1 MKNLLLGAAA
11 LAVVAGVKADC
22 EDTSFSGAFLG
33 AGMVVSFDKDDL
45 NVKFDDGRDGT
56 INVVL
61 SKKKNKTAF
70 GGEIVLGYGYQF
82 ANNLYVA
89 VTHASAFESK
99 GKTIYSSMR
108 GEDDGRAVFE
118 NSRKVYSPSFGAALG
133 YVVDDTWNLG
143 VRGGVSI
150 NKTKMEIV
158 GSGEGVLPA
167 AGKLNKT
174 ITATSPYVGAYAEY
188 KYGAAVVYT
197 NVDYVFGKKKKTYV
211 DHDKGTAYINH
222 KRSAWKVAV
231 GVKGNINKLIAK
243 I

>member
-33 AGMVVSFDKDDL
+33 TGMVVSFDKDDL
-45 NVKFDDGRDGT
+45 NVKADAGRNGSIDF
-56 INVVL
+56 VM
-61 SKKKNKTAF
+61 SEKKNKTAF

-99 GKTIYSSMR
+99 GKVDVGCS
-108 GEDDGRAVFE
+108 GGRCVFK

-158 GSGEGVLPA
+158 GSGAGVLPA

-197 NVDYVFGKKKKTYV
+197 NVDYVFGKKKRTYV
-211 DHDKGTAYINH
+211 NHATIISYIDH

>member
-45 NVKFDDGRDGT
+45 NVKVDGEKNGSIDAA
-56 INVVL
+56 L

-82 ANNLYVA
+82 ANSLYVA

-99 GKTIYSSMR
+99 GKAFCNFTETANVRS
-108 GEDDGRAVFE
+108 AFK

-143 VRGGVSI
+143 VRGGISI
-150 NKTKMEIV
+150 NETKMEIV
-158 GSGEGVLPA
+158 GGVLSGVLPVG
-167 AGKLNKT
+167 GKLNKT

-197 NVDYVFGKKKKTYV
+197 NVDYVFGRKRRTYV
-211 DHDKGTAYINH
+211 DNGNLTYIDH